1 MPRWASQSSVSSAEV
16 QSTVSSSPA
25 GPPPSS
31 VSTSSTTLLSSSPL
45 LTNNS
50 SGGGTPS
57 HKGSTVKSL
66 EQSLLTTCVG
76 SVREL
81 AELVSRATPR
91 PLVWTPQALQSL
103 FYFMRCSQVNIFP
116 WIL

>member
-16 QSTVSSSPA
+16 QGSTVSSSPA
-25 GPPPSS
+25 APPPSS

-45 LTNNS
+45 LTNTG
-50 SGGGTPS
+50 GGGTPS

-81 AELVSRATPR
+81 AELASRATPR

-103 FYFMRCSQVNIFP
+103 FYFMRCSQVNIIP
-116 WIL
+116 